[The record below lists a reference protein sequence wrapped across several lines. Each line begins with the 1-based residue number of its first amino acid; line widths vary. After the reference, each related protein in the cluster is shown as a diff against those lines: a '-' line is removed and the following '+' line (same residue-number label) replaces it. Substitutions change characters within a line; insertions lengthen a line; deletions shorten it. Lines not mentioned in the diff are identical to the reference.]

1 MLLKSYNQQLKIYT
15 YNNIVI
21 VYIKPYHIVSAGI
34 LVFVDKFGRKFNMT
48 TNPELTLFDIL
59 VISEKK

>member
-1 MLLKSYNQQLKIYT
+1 MLLKYYNQQLRIYM
-15 YNNIVI
+15 YNNIVT

-34 LVFVDKFGRKFNMT
+34 LVFVDNFGRKFNMT

-59 VISEKK
+59 VISKR

>member
-1 MLLKSYNQQLKIYT
+1 MLLTYYNQQLRICMC
-15 YNNIVI
+15 NNII
-21 VYIKPYHIVSAGI
+21 TVYIKPYHIVSAGI

-59 VISEKK
+59 VISKR